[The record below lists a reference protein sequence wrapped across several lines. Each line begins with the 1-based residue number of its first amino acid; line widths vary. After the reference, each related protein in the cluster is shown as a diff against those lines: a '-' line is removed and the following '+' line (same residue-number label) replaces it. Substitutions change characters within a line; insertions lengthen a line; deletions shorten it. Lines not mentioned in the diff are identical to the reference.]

1 MTTAAQRVAARYAME
16 HSSPE
21 ALKEYLTEH
30 PKADPSKHLVREHG
44 KEEGH
49 GGGHGHDDKPK
60 KSLKERMQ
68 ALKETVKNLPG
79 AAKKFVEDHT
89 HRKEV
94 MGKAGTSI
102 KKSPGTYLKKL
113 KETWDHEKHE
123 FKETGKGIAAVM
135 KGGKPT
141 PEQKKA
147 MKTVATHLAIT
158 TAAAALTSASP
169 ALAGLAI
176 GEGLAKHIALKAV
189 TKMLG
194 DLHVLEELGHIGHG
208 LHHVLDKIAADEE
221 GGDEKLSPEDAFS
234 ALIMKKVMEQMDQL
248 SDEDMADILEETTS
262 GQEKTA
268 TLVATRYKVA
278 ARFLEAGNT
287 ELAGNFED
295 AIREL
300 KKFKAW
306 SGGFDSTL
314 RDAIRSSSDIR
325 EGYVWQEQFVDFWKP
340 FDPIERRLMDL
351 SDEIHLNL
359 DGSGLWGEASHFLDP
374 PRGARI
380 EDAISQPNFLKD
392 SKGEERIAYPVA
404 ILEAWHK
411 SFSKWVDGAIRGL
424 DVVRKKARR
433 KGLI

>member
-1 MTTAAQRVAARYAME
+1 MTTAVQRVAARYAME

-21 ALKEYLTEH
+21 ALKEYLQEH
-30 PKADPSKHLVREHG
+30 PKADPAKHLVREKG

-49 GGGHGHDDKPK
+49 GGDLGHDDKPK

-68 ALKETVKNLPG
+68 ALKETVKSLPG
-79 AAKKFVEDHT
+79 AAKKFVEDHS

-123 FKETGKGIAAVM
+123 FAETGKGIAAVM

-141 PEQKKA
+141 PGQKKA

-176 GEGLAKHIALKAV
+176 GKAMAKHIALKAAAKV
-189 TKMLG
+189 LG
-194 DLHVLEELGHIGHG
+194 DMHVLEEMGHIGHG
-208 LHHVLDKIAADEE
+208 IHHVLDKLAADE
-221 GGDEKLSPEDAFS
+221 GSDEKLSPEDAFS

-248 SDEDMADILEETTS
+248 SDEDIADILEETS

-268 TLVATRYKVA
+268 ALVAIRYKVA
-278 ARFLEAGNT
+278 ARYLAAGDT

-295 AIREL
+295 ALREL

-306 SGGFDSTL
+306 SAGFDATL
-314 RDAIRSSSDIR
+314 RDAIRSSVDTPK
-325 EGYVWQEQFVDFWKP
+325 GFVWQEQFVDFWKP

-359 DGSGLWGEASHFLDP
+359 DDPRLWGEASHFLDP

-411 SFSKWVDGAIRGL
+411 SFSKWIDGAIRGL
-424 DVVRKKARR
+424 GAVQKKAQQ

>member
-30 PKADPSKHLVREHG
+30 PKADPSKHLVREH
-44 KEEGH
+44 KDEGH

-68 ALKETVKNLPG
+68 ALKETVKSLPG

-94 MGKAGTSI
+94 MGKAETSI

-123 FKETGKGIAAVM
+123 FAETGKGIAAVM

-141 PEQKKA
+141 PGQKKA

-176 GEGLAKHIALKAV
+176 GKAMAKHIALKAAAKV
-189 TKMLG
+189 LG
-194 DLHVLEELGHIGHG
+194 DLHVLEEMGHIGHG
-208 LHHVLDKIAADEE
+208 IHHVLDKLAADE

-248 SDEDMADILEETTS
+248 SDEDIADILEETTS

-268 TLVATRYKVA
+268 SLVALRYKVA
-278 ARFLEAGNT
+278 SRYLMAGNA

-306 SGGFDSTL
+306 SGGFDGTL
-314 RDAIRSSSDIR
+314 KDAILSSTDISKD
-325 EGYVWQEQFVDFWKP
+325 YVWQEELVSFWKP

-359 DGSGLWGEASHFLDP
+359 DDSRLWGEASHFLDP

-380 EDAISQPNFLKD
+380 EDAISRPQFLND
-392 SKGEERIAYPVA
+392 AAGESRIAYAVQT
-404 ILEAWHK
+404 LEAWHK
-411 SFSKWVDGAIRGL
+411 NFSKWVEGAIRGL
-424 DVVRKKARR
+424 TAVQKKAQR